1 MRALVETLNAVS
13 FTRGSGECM
22 GCTNSAPDATQ
33 FVAPNLRRVH
43 ASRKEAADSI
53 GTRAK
58 GFIHCGHVCLIVPGR
73 DEAGGALAVK
83 PNTAMR
89 LVLIRKSSTQGPL
102 RKKKKPNTNGT
113 QNDAWRGWGNRALA
127 VMPSNDKCLCVCV
140 SLSLYNRVTM

>member
-22 GCTNSAPDATQ
+22 GCTNSAPAAIQ
-33 FVAPNLRRVH
+33 FVVEILRFPH

-89 LVLIRKSSTQGPL
+89 LLLIRKSSTQGPL
-102 RKKKKPNTNGT
+102 RKKK
-113 QNDAWRGWGNRALA
+113 NRTLMAHKMTPGEDGA
-127 VMPSNDKCLCVCV
+127 IR
-140 SLSLYNRVTM
+140 LSL